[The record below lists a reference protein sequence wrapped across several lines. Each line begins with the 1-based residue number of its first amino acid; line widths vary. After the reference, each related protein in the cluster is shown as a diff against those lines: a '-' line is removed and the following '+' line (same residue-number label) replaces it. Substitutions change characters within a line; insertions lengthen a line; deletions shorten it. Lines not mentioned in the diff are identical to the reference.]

1 MDLFKGFHRKQNHNA
16 KHRKYEK
23 ARKNSFPDLFSMFK
37 SEAKQSVDDD
47 VSVERI
53 NHLDVQ
59 ANTNGHFNVTIPE
72 NSSRHVDKIMN
83 DEEENVSKVDT
94 FNAQIKDHQQLAKE
108 LTEAGSLEDA
118 EKEKEMAEELIQQRD
133 LLIKKN
139 SSSDEQLNEVLAPLK
154 DNPDKPQVEEEDTH
168 QAEEEGLSSV
178 NEPQAQSD
186 THQSIKEQLNDDHF
200 NEIWENRDSILKNAF
215 VKVQQEFSNRPNAS
229 QNEIKEFVLQQIPEE
244 LKPIIE
250 QTFKQAS
257 AMTPEQQRQ
266 QILKAQQLNK
276 SKEEKIQESRDDTMD
291 NNQNENKSSEVNV
304 FGMNSNNENNRPLS
318 SDESTSTPDSSVPVS
333 DPTPDANPSYDM
345 NNNQPEASNK
355 SVISSVKGLIK
366 DNVFNEEST
375 LVINNRVLKT
385 LQAIKINPDRILLAY
400 KNGTVKSIG
409 PASDDLTTNVD
420 FVLISDYRQFVSDLK
435 AMLINSD
442 LVDSDFLVPNR
453 FNIK

>member
-1 MDLFKGFHRKQNHNA
+1 MDLFKSFHRKQNHNA

-72 NSSRHVDKIMN
+72 NSSRHVDKIMS
-83 DEEENVSKVDT
+83 EEEKNVSKVDT

-108 LTEAGSLEDA
+108 LTKAGSLEDA
-118 EKEKEMAEELIQQRD
+118 RKEEEMAEELIQQRD
-133 LLIKKN
+133 LLVKKN
-139 SSSDEQLNEVLAPLK
+139 TPANNELNDSKSKKEKSTSLE
-154 DNPDKPQVEEEDTH
+154 DNQDFVE
-168 QAEEEGLSSV
+168 
-178 NEPQAQSD
+178 NKAQSQSD
-186 THQSIKEQLNDDHF
+186 NHQSIEKQLNDDHF
-200 NEIWENRDSILKNAF
+200 NEIWKNRNMILKNAF
-215 VKVQQEFSNRPNAS
+215 VRVQQEFSSRPNAS
-229 QNEIKEFVLQQIPEE
+229 QEEIKEFVLQQIPEE

-257 AMTPEQQRQ
+257 AMTPEEQRQ
-266 QILKAQQLNK
+266 QILKAQQMNRSNK
-276 SKEEKIQESRDDTMD
+276 NNIRESRDDIMN

-304 FGMNSNNENNRPLS
+304 FGMNSNNNHPLPNNEAVTNSEPTDS
-318 SDESTSTPDSSVPVS
+318 PSNTTSSVES
-333 DPTPDANPSYDM
+333 SYDM
-345 NNNQPEASNK
+345 NDNKSETTNK

-375 LVINNRVLKT
+375 LVINNRVLKA
-385 LQAIKINPDRILLAY
+385 LQAIKINSDRILLAY
-400 KNGTVKSIG
+400 KNGMVKSIG
-409 PASDDLTTNVD
+409 PANNDLATNID
-420 FVLISDYRQFVSDLK
+420 FVLISDYKQFVSDLK
-435 AMLINSD
+435 SMLINSD

>member
-1 MDLFKGFHRKQNHNA
+1 MDLFKSFHRKQNHNA

-108 LTEAGSLEDA
+108 LTRAGSLEDA
-118 EKEKEMAEELIQQRD
+118 KKEEEMAEELIQQRD
-133 LLIKKN
+133 LLVKKKTPANNDLNDSQALENNDLNN
-139 SSSDEQLNEVLAPLK
+139 SKSEKEKNISL
-154 DNPDKPQVEEEDTH
+154 
-168 QAEEEGLSSV
+168 EGNQDSV
-178 NEPQAQSD
+178 KNKTQSQSD
-186 THQSIKEQLNDDHF
+186 NHQSIEKQLNDDHF
-200 NEIWENRDSILKNAF
+200 NEIWENRDMILKNAF

-229 QNEIKEFVLQQIPEE
+229 QEEIKEFVLQQIPEE
-244 LKPIIE
+244 LKPIVE
-250 QTFKQAS
+250 QTFKQAR
-257 AMTPEQQRQ
+257 AMTPAEQRQ
-266 QILKAQQLNK
+266 QILKAQQMNRNHK
-276 SKEEKIQESRDDTMD
+276 NNIRESRDDIMN

-304 FGMNSNNENNRPLS
+304 FGTSSNDNNRPLS
-318 SDESTSTPDSSVPVS
+318 NNESVTNSEPTDSFPNTTSSAET
-333 DPTPDANPSYDM
+333 SYDM
-345 NNNQPEASNK
+345 NDTKSKTTNK

-375 LVINNRVLKT
+375 LVINNRVLKA
-385 LQAIKINPDRILLAY
+385 LKAVKINPDRILLAY
-400 KNGTVKSIG
+400 KNGMIKSIG
-409 PASDDLTTNVD
+409 PDNNDLTTNID
-420 FVLISDYRQFVSDLK
+420 FVLISDYKQFVSDFK
-435 AMLINSD
+435 SMLINSD

>member
-1 MDLFKGFHRKQNHNA
+1 MDLFKSFHRKQNHNA

-118 EKEKEMAEELIQQRD
+118 KKEKEMAEELIQQRD

-139 SSSDEQLNEVLAPLK
+139 TSANNDLNDSPTLENDDSNNSKLEKEKTTPLE
-154 DNPDKPQVEEEDTH
+154 DNRDSVEDKI
-168 QAEEEGLSSV
+168 
-178 NEPQAQSD
+178 QSQSND
-186 THQSIKEQLNDDHF
+186 HQSIEKQLNDDHF
-200 NEIWENRDSILKNAF
+200 NEIWENRDMILKNAF

-229 QNEIKEFVLQQIPEE
+229 QEEIKEFVLQQVPEE

-257 AMTPEQQRQ
+257 AMTPEEQRQ
-266 QILKAQQLNK
+266 QILKAQQLNR
-276 SKEEKIQESRDDTMD
+276 SNQNNIRESRDDIMN

-304 FGMNSNNENNRPLS
+304 FGMSSNNDNNRPLPN
-318 SDESTSTPDSSVPVS
+318 DESVVSPEPTDVMPNTTPNVES
-333 DPTPDANPSYDM
+333 SYDM
-345 NNNQPEASNK
+345 NDNNSETTNK

-400 KNGTVKSIG
+400 KNGMVKSIG
-409 PASDDLTTNVD
+409 PANNGSTTNVD
-420 FVLISDYRQFVSDLK
+420 FVLISDYKQFVSDLK
-435 AMLINSD
+435 SMLINSD